1 MNRPRLTIHVVLLVL
16 CTFWFSVLS
25 HAQYRASLRGTV
37 ADTQG
42 AVISGTT
49 VTLINTDTN
58 NTMVT
63 TSDQNG
69 IYQFN
74 GLAPA
79 PYKLTAEHEGFKK
92 QELDRIQIIP
102 EQLNSL
108 DLQLGVGGTSETITV
123 SDTTLALDTETA
135 TLSGTINSNQIQH
148 MPSFITLLS

>member
-1 MNRPRLTIHVVLLVL
+1 MSRSTPKVKFLLLLV
-16 CTFWFSVLS
+16 CTFCLS
-25 HAQYRASLRGTV
+25 ILAHAQYRASLRGPV

-42 AVISGTT
+42 AVISGAA
-49 VTLINTDTN
+49 VTLVNTDTN

-63 TSDQNG
+63 TSDENG

-92 QELDRIQIIP
+92 QELEQVQIIP

-108 DLQLGVGGTSETITV
+108 DLS
-123 SDTTLALDTETA
+123 SA
-135 TLSGTINSNQIQH
+135 
-148 MPSFITLLS
+148 

>member
-1 MNRPRLTIHVVLLVL
+1 MSRRSAAVKFALLFICTICLTVLAQ
-16 CTFWFSVLS
+16 
-25 HAQYRASLRGTV
+25 AQYRASLRGTV

-42 AVISGTT
+42 AVISGAT
-49 VTLINTDTN
+49 VTLVNTDTN

-63 TSDQNG
+63 TSDDNG

-79 PYKLTAEHEGFKK
+79 PYKLSAEHEGFKK
-92 QELDRIQIIP
+92 QELEHVQIIP

-108 DLQLGVGGTSETITV
+108 DLQMGVGGTSETITV
-123 SDTTLALDTETA
+123 SDTTQTLDTETA

-148 MPSFITLLS
+148 MPS